1 MEATK
6 NDLSFNSTKLDY
18 LALLKTARIAFAHT
32 RNDLDRYLGRTHD
45 FNPTPNYASL
55 AGRIKEEADQLVV
68 AAETMHT
75 LEEGL
80 TREELEVVNKPE
92 VKKEE

>member
-1 MEATK
+1 MNQTK
-6 NDLSFNSTKLDY
+6 NDLSYNQTKLDY

-32 RNDLDRYLGRTHD
+32 RNDLDRYLGQTHA

-55 AGRIKEEADQLVV
+55 AGRIKQEADELVI

-80 TREELEVVNKPE
+80 SREELEVINKPE
-92 VKKEE
+92 VKRE